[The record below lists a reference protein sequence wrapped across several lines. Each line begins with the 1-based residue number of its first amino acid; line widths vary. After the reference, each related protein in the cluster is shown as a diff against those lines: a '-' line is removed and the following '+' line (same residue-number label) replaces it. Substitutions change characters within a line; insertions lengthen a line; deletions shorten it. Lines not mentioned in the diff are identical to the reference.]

1 MKHLSVS
8 MNVDPLALLEAEYQ
22 RTLAAS
28 RPRPQAAD
36 ASDAAVALAA
46 PDDVAALPDDEGEDG
61 ANSEGDDGSERMQL
75 RWATHHRSRYG

>member
-1 MKHLSVS
+1 

-61 ANSEGDDGSERMQL
+61 ANSEDDGWNGCSWIRPLEQ
-75 RWATHHRSRYG
+75 YG